1 LPADTGGAMPAL
13 CSDAAGWIS
22 SQTIVGDVEVP
33 WWAARCR
40 RLFSSPV
47 YQLDCTQQAVI
58 GGNAFGA
65 W

>member
-1 LPADTGGAMPAL
+1 MPAL

-40 RLFSSPV
+40 RLFSSPGYV
-47 YQLDCTQQAVI
+47 SWIALSKLLSVATRSAR
-58 GGNAFGA
+58 
-65 W
+65 